1 MRIIADLV
9 TCENG
14 VMLFDTDGYTPNLES
29 DKKYTLE
36 VKPYKSSR
44 SLEQNRLMWAIIQ
57 EIAKDTGNDEMT
69 VYIQGL
75 KHVKAKF
82 EWYASLPEAIEALK
96 NGFRA
101 VEDVGACE
109 INGKPARACKCYVGS
124 SKFNAFEM
132 KQLIDYFINLAH
144 ELGIKIEEYQR

>member
-9 TCENG
+9 KCENG
-14 VMLFDTDGYTPNLES
+14 AMLFDTDGYTPSLES

-57 EIAKDTGNDEMT
+57 EISKDTGNDEMT

-82 EWYASLPEAIEALK
+82 EWYAAFSEAIEALK
-96 NGFRA
+96 SSFRA

-124 SKFNAFEM
+124 SKFNSEEM
-132 KQLIDYFINLAH
+132 TKLIEYFIGLAQ